1 MICHRCGKYCSP
13 DKIHGTIFVDKILVI
28 ASVPVV
34 SNVPVVSSILVVT
47 IYLEF

>member
-13 DKIHGTIFVDKILVI
+13 DEIHGTILVDKILVI

-34 SNVPVVSSILVVT
+34 VSILVVSSILVVM

>member
-1 MICHRCGKYCSP
+1 MICHRCGKYCYP
-13 DKIHGTIFVDKILVI
+13 DEIHGTILVDKILVI

>member
-1 MICHRCGKYCSP
+1 MICHRCGKYCSL
-13 DKIHGTIFVDKILVI
+13 DEIHGTILVDKIHAI

-34 SNVPVVSSILVVT
+34 ANIPVVISIFVVT